1 METKMGE
8 STIWRQME
16 TTQLGEL
23 LRRYDADMLY
33 VTAELESSTSWPI
46 VET

>member
-1 METKMGE
+1 MGE
-8 STIWRQME
+8 SSVWREME

-23 LRRYDADMLY
+23 LRRYDEDMLY
-33 VTAELESSTSWPI
+33 VTAELEMSGLCSI